1 MILIIMGYFCFSFIF
16 LMVVVEVKVVPVAV
30 TARIVVLGIVGI
42 ALETVW
48 VGIVVSEGEV
58 VVAATADAS

>member
-1 MILIIMGYFCFSFIF
+1 
-16 LMVVVEVKVVPVAV
+16 MVVVEVKVVPVAV